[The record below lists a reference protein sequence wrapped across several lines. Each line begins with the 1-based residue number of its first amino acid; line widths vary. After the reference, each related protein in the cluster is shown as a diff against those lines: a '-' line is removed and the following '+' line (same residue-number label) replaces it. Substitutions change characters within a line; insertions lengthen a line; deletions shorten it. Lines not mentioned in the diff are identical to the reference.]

1 MNEILKL
8 FQLIS
13 IVIIG
18 GCSGLI
24 SQPREDVPVEEPMLS
39 DRAVQS
45 DDTTVTP
52 GAGELLQID
61 QLGPVESLS
70 GNNINMGI
78 PAVIALLESAEQ
90 ERQSG
95 KVDIAA
101 STIERAL
108 RMEPKNALLW
118 TRLAEIRLTQNNWQQ
133 AYVLANKSNSLA
145 GDNRKLQIQNWQ
157 IIEKVK
163 IRQGDRVAIE
173 QARNKIRELS
183 D

>member
-24 SQPREDVPVEEPMLS
+24 SQPRDDVPVEEPILS
-39 DRAVQS
+39 DRAVQP
-45 DDTTVTP
+45 DDTTITP
-52 GAGELLQID
+52 AAAEVLQID
-61 QLGPVESLS
+61 QIGSVESLS
-70 GNNINMGI
+70 GNDINIGR

-118 TRLAEIRLTQNNWQQ
+118 SRLAEIRLAQ
-133 AYVLANKSNSLA
+133 K
-145 GDNRKLQIQNWQ
+145 
-157 IIEKVK
+157 
-163 IRQGDRVAIE
+163 
-173 QARNKIRELS
+173 
-183 D
+183 